1 MRRLLPSVY
10 FCNILRRCVALRR
23 RVDQAHTLAFSHQAQ
38 DHAATQAFAVHNTVA
53 EGVAT
58 GSCEGDYRLLLTLQE
73 MRSIVGDDA
82 CARVLTALETDEPD
96 AIALRRT
103 TASGRWINFHTDTA
117 ARTVQV
123 GSCSSSATAQAP
135 AARCGLVHVVSDA

>member
-1 MRRLLPSVY
+1 VY